1 MNNIPEIPV
10 VKWVD
15 VAVSYLRTNG
25 KWFFDP
31 INNFLDTFVTLI
43 SDGLMV
49 FSPIIFIVLMVIL
62 TIYLTK
68 RVWGL
73 SVFVLLGL
81 LIIWN
86 LGYWEGT
93 MITLSLILTSSILAI
108 IFGVLIGIWM
118 AKKPKAES
126 IIKPILDFM
135 QIMPSFAYLIPV
147 VVLFGIGMGPGIIVS
162 VIFAMPPVARLT
174 NLGIREISTEVVEAS
189 DALGATS
196 WQKLHKVQLPLAK
209 NTIMQGAIQTLML
222 ALSMVLI
229 ASIIGAKGLGAEVY
243 KAIETNQIG
252 QGFASSIAIVIL
264 SVILDRMIRIMNK
277 KKY

>member
-209 NTIMQGAIQTLML
+209 NTIMQGANQTLML

>member
-1 MNNIPEIPV
+1 MNNIPAIPV
-10 VKWVD
+10 VEWID

-31 INNFLDTFVTLI
+31 INNFLETFVTLI

-93 MITLSLILTSSILAI
+93 MITLSLILTSSVLAI
-108 IFGVLIGIWM
+108 IFGILIGIWM
-118 AKKPKAES
+118 AKKTKAES

-135 QIMPSFAYLIPV
+135 QILPSFAYLIPV

-196 WQKLHKVQLPLAK
+196 WQKLNKVQLPLAK
-209 NTIMQGAIQTLML
+209 NTIMQGANQTLML

-243 KAIETNQIG
+243 RAIETNQIG

-264 SVILDRMIRIMNK
+264 SVILDRMVRIMNK